1 MRLEQ
6 RTAHERLIRICFIDY
21 DREMALVVERHNSEG
36 APEIIG
42 VGRLSKLHFGN
53 EAEFALV
60 VSDRWQ
66 RHGLGHRML
75 EMLVQIGRDEKLDRI
90 TAVILPDNLGMQR
103 VARKAGFQLH
113 HAEGE
118 VTAELT
124 LK

>member
-1 MRLEQ
+1 
-6 RTAHERLIRICFIDY
+6 
-21 DREMALVVERHNSEG
+21 
-36 APEIIG
+36 
-42 VGRLSKLHFGN
+42 
-53 EAEFALV
+53 
-60 VSDRWQ
+60 
-66 RHGLGHRML
+66 ML